1 MKFRAWLD
9 TSFMEKKSG
18 IITGVG
24 KVSGRMCM
32 ILVNDPTVKG
42 GTYYPN
48 SEEAFKGA
56 RNSC

>member
-1 MKFRAWLD
+1 
-9 TSFMEKKSG
+9 MEKKSG